1 MQRQSGPGD
10 VSRGFESLACG
21 VEAVTC
27 DDAVRGNAPHSNGLA
42 IRADNVLEGTIL
54 VQESIS
60 PKIAYDH
67 SLLAYTYKK
76 GLARFVP
83 IIQSRKAPIAI
94 NESVRKL
101 GRIAREDVVADNH
114 AVIVEST
121 SIGLLC
127 SGKVWHCMECAVA
140 VAFEDVEI
148 SVGILIFAQ

>member
-27 DDAVRGNAPHSNGLA
+27 DDAVRGNAPHNNGSA
-42 IRADNVLEGTIL
+42 VREDNVLKRAIL

-60 PKIAYDH
+60 PKIACDH
-67 SLLAYTYKK
+67 PLLAYTYKR

-94 NESVRKL
+94 NESVRKP
-101 GRIAREDVVADNH
+101 GRIAREDVVADNQ
-114 AVIVEST
+114 AVIAEST
-121 SIGLLC
+121 CIGPLC
-127 SGKVWHCMECAVA
+127 SGKVWHCMECTVA